1 MRACQ
6 RDNEKPFESLSVED
20 ALRVGLRFVLAVD
33 GELLCH
39 FKETLHKSSLQ
50 GVLSQTAIPL
60 ANQGRALKW
69 PRSFSFFYTRSYHDV
84 SVASSPVYYG
94 TDWPGKDA

>member
-1 MRACQ
+1 MHY
-6 RDNEKPFESLSVED
+6 
-20 ALRVGLRFVLAVD
+20 ALAFVLCLQLTVSCFVISKR
-33 GELLCH
+33 LLP
-39 FKETLHKSSLQ
+39 KSSLQ

-69 PRSFSFFYTRSYHDV
+69 PRSFSFFYSRSYHDV